1 MATRRTRRYERPRGD
16 ERGRDERIKGQA
28 ARVQRRTTIRPA
40 SADPGPAT
48 ARVVAKSRPAARKAS
63 GGRVT
68 AQQLNRMSDAA
79 RWAYV
84 GKFGRPRP
92 PEGMVWAED
101 HSLVKKSFYSK
112 TDTRKV

>member
-1 MATRRTRRYERPRGD
+1 
-16 ERGRDERIKGQA
+16 
-28 ARVQRRTTIRPA
+28 
-40 SADPGPAT
+40 
-48 ARVVAKSRPAARKAS
+48 
-63 GGRVT
+63 VT